1 MKNLKHFVWLLRDC
15 FATAWLAKTGG
26 LWLAMTC
33 FCLLFSAP
41 AYAGLAV
48 SVTGGNW
55 AVGTNGII
63 GMGITSTTTAN
74 KWTITGS
81 ANTLETV
88 YIKADGT
95 NWHPGSA
102 AGDKVF
108 VLKHNASGSWSNA
121 ITNSGDG
128 IRLKGLGMQVT
139 AGFDLQFTAPT
150 ASTAVTGEQAL
161 TVTLIAKA
169 YTIPGLG
176 VWEVLDANLVC
187 VGTATGYLMWPR
199 PQSCAA
205 TNNNATKQW
214 KTANTTGQPT
224 YSDATDSYTYPGGE
238 TSVDY
243 PAFAWAEGV
252 AYAGYT
258 NWRLPTK
265 DELKQLYDYGRT
277 NITYA
282 STVYW
287 SATEYSASYAY
298 YLYFSNGDVSG
309 NVKAS
314 NYYVRAVRSGQ

>member
-1 MKNLKHFVWLLRDC
+1 MKNYRLHGLKTQITQIVFLSSV
-15 FATAWLAKTGG
+15 
-26 LWLAMTC
+26 

-55 AVGTNGII
+55 AVGTI
-63 GMGITSTTTAN
+63 GMGVTSTTTAN

-81 ANTLETV
+81 ANIIESV

-108 VLKHNASGSWSNA
+108 VLKHDAASAGTFSGV

-128 IRLKGLGMQVT
+128 IKLKSLASAGT
-139 AGFDLQFTAPT
+139 AGFALQFTAPT
-150 ASTAVTGEQAL
+150 ASTGVTGEQAL
-161 TVTLIAKA
+161 TITLTAKA
-169 YTIPGLG
+169 YTAPASG
-176 VWEVLDANLVC
+176 VWEVIGDNLVS

-199 PQSCAA
+199 LQSCAA

-214 KTANTTGQPT
+214 KTAITTGQPT
-224 YSDATDSYTYPGGE
+224 YSDVTDSYTYPAGE
-238 TSVDY
+238 TSANY

-258 NWRLPTK
+258 DWRLPTK

-277 NITYA
+277 YITYTA
-282 STVYW
+282 SYYW
-287 SATEYSASYAY
+287 SATEFSAAGAY
-298 YLYFSNGDVSG
+298 VVYFGNGDVSSY
-309 NVKAS
+309 NKTF
-314 NYYVRAVRSGQ
+314 NDYVRAVRSGQ